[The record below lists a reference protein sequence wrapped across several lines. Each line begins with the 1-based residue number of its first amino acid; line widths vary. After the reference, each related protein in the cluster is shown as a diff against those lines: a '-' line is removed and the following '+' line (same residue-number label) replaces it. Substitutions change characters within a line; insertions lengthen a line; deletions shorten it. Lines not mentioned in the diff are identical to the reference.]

1 MKSKPTRL
9 PCNAVAEATIIGNHG
24 YEGFGTYI
32 KLLQIAWGLPDHL
45 IPKDKLEH
53 IINVNGMDPLVVES
67 LLNNRAL
74 FAEDQTR
81 YMAVDSKVVHKLE
94 KPVDKPQITPQHKL
108 QLYIINGEGPI
119 QFPRVKSL
127 EKQLSVDECE
137 SLIKEFPKQLIK
149 ETLVDMENWGKL
161 TANPSQGGKTSVYL
175 TLVVWCRRS
184 MKNGW
189 FAKKVEEKIRATA

>member
-1 MKSKPTRL
+1 MKKPVTL
-9 PCNAVAEATIIGNHG
+9 PCSAEAASMIIGNHG
-24 YEGFGTYI
+24 FEGYGTYI
-32 KLLQIAWGLPDHL
+32 KLLEIIYKLPDQC
-45 IPKDKLEH
+45 IQKDRLTH
-53 IINVNGMDPLVVES
+53 IVTVSGMDAFLVDRLIE
-67 LLNNRAL
+67 NPAL
-74 FAEDQTR
+74 FIADETR
-81 YMAVDSKVVHKLE
+81 IFPVEEKVFHKSK